1 MNILDIFI
9 IIGLLSGASYGFRS
23 GGIKTLVVLITTLI
37 SFYLAFLFKNPIANF
52 LSYNLPFFSFDGLT
66 SLNIIIYQLVA
77 FILLLTFFSAIF
89 VVIVKLAGGIE
100 KILKFTIILS
110 IPSKIIGF
118 IFGLLESIII
128 IYVVL
133 LLISGFSITKDMK
146 LIDNSKYGDIILKTI
161 PGGNSLT
168 SSINDINGIVKS
180 YDSKNKDNLNKE
192 VTSVLVKNKVI
203 DNLYLNKLRNKGK
216 INY

>member
-9 IIGLLSGASYGFRS
+9 VIGLLSGASYGFRN
-23 GGIKTLVVLITTLI
+23 GGIKTLVILVTTLI
-37 SFYLAFLFKNPIANF
+37 SFYLAFLLKNPIANF

-77 FILLLTFFSAIF
+77 FILLLAIFSAIF
-89 VVIVKLAGGIE
+89 IVIVKIAGGIE
-100 KILKFTIILS
+100 KILKFTVILS

-118 IFGLLESIII
+118 VLGLLESIII
-128 IYVVL
+128 IYVIL

-146 LIDNSKYGDIILKTI
+146 LIESSKYGSVILKSV

-168 SSINDINGIVKS
+168 SSIDDINGIVKS
-180 YDSKNKDNLNKE
+180 YDKDDKDKFNNK
-192 VTSVLVKNKVI
+192 VTNVLVKNKVI

-216 INY
+216 INF